1 MSFDDVIFVWTCRK
15 CFQMLPAVLS
25 RSDRSDIIGS
35 RCPCTIRHDAHIL
48 ISLHYEPGRQDGVA
62 CETLCRG
69 RLRSS
74 NMHSRCEWRS
84 RSDPMLPLVIVGK
97 SSVAQSPTLSTIPPH
112 NLLCTSN
119 APPKIPGKIP
129 RVRGQQFRRPLQR
142 FTPMLAPHIS
152 QTQPPREM
160 HTLLQY
166 SFSHLPPIEKLIPA
180 QTIHLSAFFQR
191 WQNVFDPAVRRDSGC
206 EASRVVVSSCG

>member
-1 MSFDDVIFVWTCRK
+1 MIVLWTCRK
-15 CFQMLPAVLS
+15 CFELLPAVLS
-25 RSDRSDIIGS
+25 RSDIQDIIGS
-35 RCPCTIRHDAHIL
+35 RWLCTIRHDAQINA
-48 ISLHYEPGRQDGVA
+48 SLHYESCRQDNVPCGN
-62 CETLCRG
+62 LCRD

-74 NMHSRCEWRS
+74 KTHSPCEWRC
-84 RSDPMLPLVIVGK
+84 RNEPLLPLAIVGK

-112 NLLCTSN
+112 NLLSTAN

-129 RVRGQQFRRPLQR
+129 RVRVQQFRRPLQR

-191 WQNVFDPAVRRDSGC
+191 WQNVFDPAVRRDS
-206 EASRVVVSSCG
+206 SC